1 MEDVYSFKKNT
12 KDSVAWWVFWPALVF
27 LGISVVVSIIGAIIL
42 VVFLMAKGGF
52 ENPNDLVSEIIKY
65 SMPINIVAQ
74 VIGTAIYL
82 PIYLKT
88 KKEAFPVVTE
98 KSHCSVSIWSILFI
112 LGVGTISSFIV
123 ELIGNIFPP
132 SDGGLEAITEAIFG
146 GSLWSTVVS
155 TVIMAPIMEELMIRG
170 LTLNKLL
177 SGSKKWTAIIVSSIV
192 FGVIHMNLLQ
202 GLNAFVLGVVL
213 ALVYYKTR
221 SLITCMLCH
230 AANNI
235 LSVVGGV
242 LVLNEVSNY
251 ELINNITA
259 IVCVVLGI
267 VGTYFFF
274 KSKDAKVE
282 KKKIEA

>member
-27 LGISVVVSIIGAIIL
+27 LGISIVVSIIGAIIL

-52 ENPNDLVSEIIKY
+52 DNPSDLVNETIKY

-74 VIGTAIYL
+74 VIGTAVFL

-98 KSHCSVSIWSILFI
+98 KSHWSVSIWSILFI
-112 LGVGTISSFIV
+112 LGVGTVSSFIV
-123 ELIGNIFPP
+123 ELIGNFITP
-132 SDGGLEAITEAIFG
+132 SDGGLEAVMEAIFS

-202 GLNAFVLGVVL
+202 GLNAFVLGIVL

-230 AANNI
+230 AANNL
-235 LSVVGGV
+235 LSVVSGV
-242 LVLNEVSNY
+242 LVIKEIGNY
-251 ELINNITA
+251 ELINNIIA
-259 IVCVVLGI
+259 IACVVLGI
-267 VGTYFFF
+267 VGTYLFF